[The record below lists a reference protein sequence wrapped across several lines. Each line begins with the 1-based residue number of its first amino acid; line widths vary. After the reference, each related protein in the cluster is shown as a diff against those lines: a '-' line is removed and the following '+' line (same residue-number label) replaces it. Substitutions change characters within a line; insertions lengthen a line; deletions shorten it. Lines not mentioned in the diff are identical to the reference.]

1 MYISNRDSDTTC
13 RDDEMTVDITPN
25 GTRGFKAPGAFR
37 PLARL
42 HARIYRLIGGRG
54 HGNMVVLT
62 TLGSRSGVER
72 SSTVA
77 SFPEGE
83 GAWLVVASMGGEA
96 RHPSWYV
103 NLAKNPDRVFL
114 NVRGERYQVRPA
126 SLHGADRASA
136 WERITREAP
145 NFAEYQT
152 KTDREIPVVRL
163 TRDAAR

>member
-1 MYISNRDSDTTC
+1 
-13 RDDEMTVDITPN
+13 MTVEITPN
-25 GTRGFKAPGAFR
+25 GTRGFRVPGAFR

-42 HARIYRLIGGRG
+42 HARIYKLVGGRG
-54 HGNMVVLT
+54 HRNMVVLT
-62 TLGSRSGVER
+62 TLGSSTGVER

-83 GAWLVVASMGGEA
+83 GKWLVVASMGGAA

-103 NLAKNPDRVFL
+103 NLAKNPDHVRL
-114 NVRGERYQVRPA
+114 QVRGRRYRVRPV
-126 SLHGADRASA
+126 SLHGAERATA
-136 WERITREAP
+136 WKRITSEAP

-163 TRDAAR
+163 TREP

>member
-1 MYISNRDSDTTC
+1 V
-13 RDDEMTVDITPN
+13 TVKITPN

-42 HARIYRLIGGRG
+42 HARIYKLIGGRG
-54 HGNMVVLT
+54 HRNMVVLT
-62 TLGSRSGVER
+62 TLGSRSGLER

-77 SFPEGE
+77 SFPEGD
-83 GAWLVVASMGGEA
+83 GTWLVVASMGGEA

-114 NVRGERYQVRPA
+114 QVRGKRFLVRPA
-126 SLHGADRASA
+126 SLHDEDRAAA
-136 WERITREAP
+136 WRRITTEAP

-163 TRDAAR
+163 TREP

>member
-1 MYISNRDSDTTC
+1 
-13 RDDEMTVDITPN
+13 MTVKITAN
-25 GTRGFKAPGAFR
+25 GTRGFKAPPGFR

-42 HARIYRLIGGRG
+42 HARVYKLVGGRG
-54 HGNMVVLT
+54 HRNMVVLT
-62 TLGSRSGVER
+62 TLGSRSGLER

-83 GAWLVVASMGGEA
+83 GAWLVVASMGGEM

-114 NVRGERYQVRPA
+114 QVRDERFRVGPT
-126 SLHGADRASA
+126 SLHGADRAKA
-136 WERITREAP
+136 WKRITSEAP

-163 TRDAAR
+163 TRGAQVATR

>member
-1 MYISNRDSDTTC
+1 
-13 RDDEMTVDITPN
+13 MTVRITPN
-25 GTRGFKAPGAFR
+25 GTRGFKAPRAFR

-42 HARIYRLIGGRG
+42 HARIYKLVGGRG
-54 HGNMVVLT
+54 HRNMVVLT

-77 SFPEGE
+77 GFPEGE
-83 GAWLVVASMGGEA
+83 GTWLVVASMGGEA

-103 NLAKNPDRVFL
+103 NLAKHPDRVLLQVGDKRFK
-114 NVRGERYQVRPA
+114 VRPA
-126 SLHGADRASA
+126 SLHGQERANA
-136 WERITREAP
+136 WKRITGEAP

-163 TRDAAR
+163 TRDA

>member
-1 MYISNRDSDTTC
+1 MNKSSPYGVANQA
-13 RDDEMTVDITPN
+13 MTVEITPN
-25 GTRGFKAPGAFR
+25 GSRGFQVPGAFR

-42 HARIYRLIGGRG
+42 HARIYRLVGGRG
-54 HGNMVVLT
+54 HKNMVVLS
-62 TLGSRSGVER
+62 TLGSSSGQER

-83 GAWLVVASMGGEA
+83 GTWLVVASMGGAA

-103 NLAKNPDRVFL
+103 NLAKNPDQVFL
-114 NVRGERYQVRPA
+114 QVRGKRFRVRPA
-126 SLHGADRASA
+126 SLHGADRSA
-136 WERITREAP
+136 AWTRITSEAP

-163 TRDAAR
+163 TRVPQAATP

>member
-1 MYISNRDSDTTC
+1 
-13 RDDEMTVDITPN
+13 MTVKITPN
-25 GTRGFKAPGAFR
+25 GTRGFKAPRGFR

-42 HARIYRLIGGRG
+42 HARIYKLVGGRG

-62 TLGSRSGVER
+62 TLGSRSGLQR

-77 SFPEGE
+77 SFPEGD
-83 GAWLVVASMGGEA
+83 GTRLVVASMGGEA

-103 NLAKNPDRVFL
+103 NLAKNPDHVFL
-114 NVRGERYQVRPA
+114 QVGGERFRVQPT
-126 SLHGADRASA
+126 SLHGAERATA
-136 WERITREAP
+136 WTRITSEAS

-163 TRDAAR
+163 TRAASN

>member
-1 MYISNRDSDTTC
+1 
-13 RDDEMTVDITPN
+13 MTVTITPN
-25 GTRGFKAPGAFR
+25 GTRGFKAPAAFR

-42 HARIYRLIGGRG
+42 HASIYKLVGGRG
-54 HGNMVVLT
+54 HRNMVVLS
-62 TLGSRSGVER
+62 TLGSKSGRER
-72 SSTVA
+72 SATVA

-103 NLAKNPDRVFL
+103 NLARNPDHVYLQVGSDRYRVH
-114 NVRGERYQVRPA
+114 PA
-126 SLHGADRASA
+126 SLHGAERATA
-136 WERITREAP
+136 WKRITTEMR

-163 TRDAAR
+163 TRIT

>member
-1 MYISNRDSDTTC
+1 
-13 RDDEMTVDITPN
+13 MTVEITPN
-25 GTRGFKAPGAFR
+25 GSRGFQVPGAFR

-42 HARIYRLIGGRG
+42 HARIYRLVGGRG
-54 HGNMVVLT
+54 HKNMVVLS
-62 TLGSRSGVER
+62 TLGSSSGEER

-83 GAWLVVASMGGEA
+83 GTWLVVASMGGAA

-114 NVRGERYQVRPA
+114 QVRGKRFRVRPA
-126 SLHGADRASA
+126 SLHGADRAAA
-136 WERITREAP
+136 WTRITGEAP

-163 TRDAAR
+163 TRVPQPATS

>member
-1 MYISNRDSDTTC
+1 
-13 RDDEMTVDITPN
+13 
-25 GTRGFKAPGAFR
+25 
-37 PLARL
+37 
-42 HARIYRLIGGRG
+42 
-54 HGNMVVLT
+54 MVVLT
-62 TLGSRSGVER
+62 TLGSKSGQER

-83 GAWLVVASMGGEA
+83 GTWLVVASMGGEA

-114 NVRGERYQVRPA
+114 QVRGERFRVLPA
-126 SLHGADRASA
+126 SLHGLDRAAA
-136 WERITREAP
+136 WKRITNEAP

-163 TRDAAR
+163 TRTTNS

>member
-1 MYISNRDSDTTC
+1 
-13 RDDEMTVDITPN
+13 MTVKITPN

-42 HARIYRLIGGRG
+42 HARIYKLVGGRG
-54 HGNMVVLT
+54 HRNMVVLT
-62 TLGSRSGVER
+62 TLGSRSGLER

-77 SFPEGE
+77 SFPENE
-83 GAWLVVASMGGEA
+83 GTWLVVASMGGEA

-103 NLAKNPDRVFL
+103 NLAKNPGNVYL
-114 NVRGERYQVRPA
+114 QVRGERHRVRPE
-126 SLHGADRASA
+126 SLHDADRAAA
-136 WERITREAP
+136 WKRITSEMP

-163 TRDAAR
+163 TRES